1 MWCREEESNRDAVLD
16 RALGQISLGSWDLN
30 KVKRSDL
37 GEEEFQAKGAAKAK
51 TFGWMRIRN
60 VWEIARRWTRLE
72 QREREEE
79 WEKMFSQV
87 LSSRPLKDTE
97 GHNRVKTKT
106 NRQKKNL
113 SFTETGTTLVRH
125 ICVSLILTI
134 ILYMGIIIIPQEK
147 WDLERLINMTK
158 VRQLLS
164 VGAGIW
170 TQACL
175 IPEAIILS
183 TMLLWQLDLWNQNLH
198 AVNWWKYCEIQVK

>member
-16 RALGQISLGSWDLN
+16 RVLGQISLGSWDLS

-37 GEEEFQAKGAAKAK
+37 GGEEFQAKGAAKAK
-51 TFGWMRIRN
+51 TFGWKRIRN

-87 LSSRPLKDTE
+87 LSCRPLKDIE

-106 NRQKKNL
+106 DKKNL

-147 WDLERLINMTK
+147 WDWERLINMTK
-158 VRQLLS
+158 VNSYWVLELGFEPRPVWYQRPLYFPQCCYDSWISGIKIYMQLID
-164 VGAGIW
+164 GN
-170 TQACL
+170 T
-175 IPEAIILS
+175 
-183 TMLLWQLDLWNQNLH
+183 
-198 AVNWWKYCEIQVK
+198 VKFK